1 MLPSYDLFTS
11 DGASRL
17 RVADVVERQNKY
29 FNEPGSNLALNHS
42 ILHIRCVLLTEGY
55 WHVTII
61 GVINSTLEFN
71 NSYWHYQVTSTFL
84 IYQKTLNS
92 NIEYIVFNF
101 L

>member
-1 MLPSYDLFTS
+1 M
-11 DGASRL
+11 
-17 RVADVVERQNKY
+17 ADVVERQNKY
-29 FNEPGSNLALNHS
+29 FNEPGSNLALNYS
-42 ILHIRCVLLTEGY
+42 ILLISSVLLTESN

-71 NSYWHYQVTSTFL
+71 NSYWLYQVTSTFL